1 MKHHIAL
8 LLALVLALS
17 LAACGNT
24 PAETTTPPETTLA
37 PDLPPETTLSSDVI
51 PSSSSLEST
60 FTIACVDGGDTTYET
75 SLQDS
80 QVLSSILYQHD
91 DTELEAFPESLAW
104 YTLFFQDDL
113 FQLNE
118 NCTEICARIDGKLYC
133 TKVSQEIGTTIQEIL
148 RNTILAQIPSGYVSL
163 ADLVEGTTISLE
175 VSGDTALLT
184 QDGLTLTLTSESKL
198 VCRNGYV
205 MGVQKKYTK
214 LIDGQAY
221 VYDGFA
227 ADFLPDD
234 ATGQASLFVNARFFP
249 QEILQ
254 AVEDPSGSDFNLRV
268 VMEILLDPSMGIQ
281 IPHVDMDRAFSLT
294 PLEEYSPELL
304 QELGDLGY
312 DTTRS
317 YTYGEYLTL
326 SYAQTLAQANL
337 SDDTQ
342 TTLEEYYAQLAQKD
356 FQTFLEGLTE
366 EERAFAQTYDI
377 TDQDLNF
384 LLREFGD
391 TLLTQ
396 TEETIRSALENYYQ
410 ADLDY
415 LAE

>member
-51 PSSSSLEST
+51 PSSSLEST

-148 RNTILAQIPSGYVSL
+148 RNTILAQIPSGYVAL

-175 VSGDTALLT
+175 VSGDTPR
-184 QDGLTLTLTSESKL
+184 
-198 VCRNGYV
+198 C
-205 MGVQKKYTK
+205 
-214 LIDGQAY
+214 
-221 VYDGFA
+221 
-227 ADFLPDD
+227 
-234 ATGQASLFVNARFFP
+234 
-249 QEILQ
+249 
-254 AVEDPSGSDFNLRV
+254 
-268 VMEILLDPSMGIQ
+268 
-281 IPHVDMDRAFSLT
+281 
-294 PLEEYSPELL
+294 
-304 QELGDLGY
+304 
-312 DTTRS
+312 
-317 YTYGEYLTL
+317 
-326 SYAQTLAQANL
+326 
-337 SDDTQ
+337 
-342 TTLEEYYAQLAQKD
+342 
-356 FQTFLEGLTE
+356 
-366 EERAFAQTYDI
+366 
-377 TDQDLNF
+377 
-384 LLREFGD
+384 
-391 TLLTQ
+391 
-396 TEETIRSALENYYQ
+396 
-410 ADLDY
+410 
-415 LAE
+415 